1 MPLRISFL
9 SNHPAANTGYGTQT
23 AQLVRRMAADGHHV
37 AILNNFG
44 VAGQMSKWEG
54 LHVFPQGWDG
64 YSNDVAVAH
73 HAAWSMAGAERSILF
88 TLYDVWVYQDNEQF
102 DDVERIVSWVP
113 IDHMPV
119 PPKVLEWCQRP
130 NVTPVA
136 MSKFG
141 AEQLQAAGVDCF
153 YVPHAIEDVFTRT
166 DTLPDG
172 ADFRATAGI
181 PRSAH
186 LTSIVAANKGVLP
199 NRKAFGEMFSGWSVF
214 ASNHPD
220 AVLYVH
226 SSHGGQA
233 RDQIDLRVLARACG
247 IEDRVIFADQYAM
260 RLGIDP
266 AVLAAIYSTSD
277 VLLASSAGEGFGIPV
292 IEAQACGLRA
302 IVSDFS
308 AQPELVGDG
317 WTVGGQPMWNPTQH
331 AWLFSPSIA
340 EISRALEASYN
351 APRGRSKK
359 AEAHGALYRADTV
372 YDAMWRPLL
381 AKLEADS

>member
-1 MPLRISFL
+1 LPLRISFL
-9 SNHPAANTGYGTQT
+9 SNHPATPTGYGQQT
-23 AQLVRRMAADGHHV
+23 AQLTKRLAADGHKV

-44 VAGQMSKWEG
+44 VAGQISTWEDIP
-54 LHVFPQGWDG
+54 VFPQGWDG

-73 HAAWSMAGAERSILF
+73 HTAWSMAGNEPSILF
-88 TLYDVWVYQDNEQF
+88 TLYDVWVYQDNKQF

-113 IDHMPV
+113 IDHVPI
-119 PPKVLEWCQRP
+119 PPKVMQWCERP

-141 AEQLQAAGVDCF
+141 SAQLDAAGIDHF

-172 ADFRATAGI
+172 KDFRATAGI

-186 LTSIVAANKGVLP
+186 LTTIVAANKGVLP

-214 ASNHPD
+214 AADHPD

-226 SSHGGQA
+226 TSHGGA
-233 RDQIDLRVLARACG
+233 RDQIDLKVLAQACG
-247 IEDRVIFADQYAM
+247 IEDRVLFADQYAL

-266 AVLAAIYSTSD
+266 AVLAAIYSASD
-277 VLLASSAGEGFGIPV
+277 VLLATSAGEGFGIPV

-302 IVSDFS
+302 IVSNFS
-308 AQPELVGDG
+308 AQPELIGDG
-317 WTVGGQPMWNPTQH
+317 WTVGGQPSWNPTQH
-331 AWLFSPSIA
+331 AWLYSPSVA
-340 EISRALEASYN
+340 EIAASLEASYRG
-351 APRGRSKK
+351 PRGRSKK
-359 AEAHGALYRADTV
+359 AEAHGAKYRADDV
-372 YDAMWRPLL
+372 YNDLWRPVL
-381 AKLEADS
+381 AKIEADL